1 MPVAVA
7 VRIPAVGA
15 VAHRPS
21 HRARRCG
28 LASAIAPRPPS
39 STSVAPRP
47 RLGLA
52 SPSAPPIVA
61 TRASNPDTALLTGAD
76 YVPSPMDTSILT
88 SQLVVLGFTGVIVA
102 YWWYVLVPGARVNLA
117 VNKRSGRLRDYLEEL
132 KGDDN
137 RKMERFF
144 YQKWLAKVDP
154 ETRFLLRDDGNED
167 GDGRV
172 VEAKTRLSDT
182 EGVTR
187 DAGDESLEDVIRKAR
202 RTPKFWSGDNPV
214 LVGTA
219 LTVGAGV
226 LVGALTGR

>member
-15 VAHRPS
+15 VAHQPS

-39 STSVAPRP
+39 SSSVAPRP

-52 SPSAPPIVA
+52 SPSAQPLVA

-76 YVPSPMDTSILT
+76 YVPSPMDTSMLT
-88 SQLVVLGFTGVIVA
+88 SQLVVLGFTGVMVA

-117 VNKRSGRLRDYLEEL
+117 VNKRSGRLRDYLR
-132 KGDDN
+132 GA
-137 RKMERFF
+137 RATTVGRWAFF

-154 ETRFLLRDDGNED
+154 ETRFLLRTTG
-167 GDGRV
+167 
-172 VEAKTRLSDT
+172 TRT
-182 EGVTR
+182 G
-187 DAGDESLEDVIRKAR
+187 
-202 RTPKFWSGDNPV
+202 
-214 LVGTA
+214 
-219 LTVGAGV
+219 
-226 LVGALTGR
+226 TGRGQGEDEAFGHGG

>member
-1 MPVAVA
+1 MVVA
-7 VRIPAVGA
+7 VRMPTVGA

-28 LASAIAPRPPS
+28 IASAIAPRPPS
-39 STSVAPRP
+39 PSSVAPRP

-52 SPSAPPIVA
+52 SLASAPPIVA

-76 YVPSPMDTSILT
+76 YVPSPMDTSMLT
-88 SQLVVLGFTGVIVA
+88 SQLVVLGVTGVMVA

-132 KGDDN
+132 KGDDS

-154 ETRFLLRDDGNED
+154 ETRFLLREDGNED

-172 VEAKTRLSDT
+172 VQAKTRLSDT

>member
-1 MPVAVA
+1 MVAA

-15 VAHRPS
+15 VAHQPS

-28 LASAIAPRPPS
+28 IASAIAPRPPS
-39 STSVAPRP
+39 PFSVAPRP

-52 SPSAPPIVA
+52 SLASAPPIVA

-76 YVPSPMDTSILT
+76 YVPSPMDTSMLT
-88 SQLVVLGFTGVIVA
+88 SQLVVLGVTGVMVA

-117 VNKRSGRLRDYLEEL
+117 VNKRTGRLRDYLEEL
-132 KGDDN
+132 KGDDS

-154 ETRFLLRDDGNED
+154 ETRFLLREDGNED

-172 VEAKTRLSDT
+172 VQAKTRLSDT

-187 DAGDESLEDVIRKAR
+187 DNPDESLEDVIRKAR